1 MHSVRAYRSG
11 SRALQLIRCDR
22 GDGGAPTALVR
33 DPVQRVFGRVL
44 TVAPQTAPATQVD
57 RSNEQRSLHGSRSTT
72 SPSTLQ
78 VHYRTHNS
86 PPTVPTLSHISPVH
100 ISQPICRIIILIRSS
115 HPRPGLPSG
124 PFPSGLPTK
133 TLYVFLFSPLRA
145 ARLAHLIVLS
155 LIAQVISYVQRT
167 T

>member
-1 MHSVRAYRSG
+1 MSAYRSG

-57 RSNEQRSLHGSRSTT
+57 RNDEQRSLHGSRSRA
-72 SPSTLQ
+72 STLQ
-78 VHYRTHNS
+78 VHCRTHNS
-86 PPTVPTLSHISPVH
+86 PQNVSTLSPISPVH
-100 ISQPICRIIILIRSS
+100 IFQPIILIRSS

-124 PFPSGLPTK
+124 PFPSCLPTK
-133 TLYVFLFSPLRA
+133 TLHVFLFSPLRA
-145 ARLAHLIVLS
+145 ALLAHPIVLG
-155 LIAQVISYVQRT
+155 LIAK
-167 T
+167 